1 MCSLTIF
8 NNLRLMKKT
17 IWRVAL
23 AIAMAAAVASVSTGC
38 KKDEPVGP
46 NGGGNND
53 GPKTVAV
60 TGVSINK
67 ASISLTEGTSET
79 LTATVTPDNATNK
92 AVSWKSSDSNIATV
106 DNSGKVTAVKA
117 GSTTIT
123 VTTTDGSKTATCTV
137 TVAAKEVEVTG
148 ITLDQTSATIVAGD
162 NLVLKATVA
171 PENATDKKVTW
182 SSSDAS
188 IATVDENGKVTAVSA
203 GNADITAT
211 AGSFS
216 AACALTVQAKV
227 IPVTSVN
234 VDNWSITML
243 AGETVSLKV
252 TVLPEDATNKNI
264 TFQSE
269 NTEVAAVD
277 SEGTIL
283 AIGAGSTK
291 VIVTSEDGGLT
302 SNCMV
307 TVVSETGEMEVDG
320 IFYRNYYM
328 RSLEVIANPDEN
340 VKYSGN
346 IKIPGKITYNGIE
359 YTVDRVGD
367 RAFLGCESL
376 ISVEL
381 AEGFRVIGPYG
392 FAGCENLEKITLP
405 ASLESIDW
413 ANQVFAFCPKL
424 EIVVSE
430 KNPLFFINDGALY
443 WKDPSY
449 GIALR
454 WLPEKKTGTFSI
466 MEGTGAIRSYAL
478 FHTSIDKI
486 IIPTSIVFIFE
497 RFFCGECKTPLEIVL
512 NWSTASEINNI
523 YKAYDDP
530 SPFYFNTTDRSKIT
544 VSVPKGTKPFYS
556 AHWLWGA
563 CGSIVER

>member
-1 MCSLTIF
+1 MSNWYDKYLSIYGRPFSEVPEAVIEETRQRLAALQSDTPLASIVVIAYNEETHLQACLWALSEIRCKYPVEIIGVDNDSRDRTAEIYQRSGIPYYTEHQHSCGYARRCGLQHARGKYYFDVDSDT
-8 NNLRLMKKT
+8 LYPPQYYEVMLERLMK
-17 IWRVAL
+17 
-23 AIAMAAAVASVSTGC
+23 
-38 KKDEPVGP
+38 P
-46 NGGGNND
+46 GN
-53 GPKTVAV
+53 
-60 TGVSINK
+60 
-67 ASISLTEGTSET
+67 
-79 LTATVTPDNATNK
+79 
-92 AVSWKSSDSNIATV
+92 
-106 DNSGKVTAVKA
+106 
-117 GSTTIT
+117 
-123 VTTTDGSKTATCTV
+123 
-137 TVAAKEVEVTG
+137 
-148 ITLDQTSATIVAGD
+148 
-162 NLVLKATVA
+162 
-171 PENATDKKVTW
+171 
-182 SSSDAS
+182 
-188 IATVDENGKVTAVSA
+188 
-203 GNADITAT
+203 
-211 AGSFS
+211 GSFS